1 MSERTEQLRRNL
13 ETALDELYRKPG
25 ATIKDVEV
33 AFQEEIENVYTDTP
47 WWKVTNYWDIF
58 NALFF
63 DNMSPEEIIEIII
76 DKAEAYE
83 EADSD
88 KELEESKSVLR
99 EGFGGFKIKRY
110 PTANGKK
117 IQIDS
122 GYSVFTING
131 GSEAGNKSMWNA
143 LVSTAKNIIERENIE
158 YYTISR
164 YIQPNYGIL
173 ILNLR
178 TFPSQEAKEAWESR
192 KHGFEEIIELEESKS
207 LNEKIPPDLAKA
219 YRQSAG
225 YRRGEGALYI
235 PDLGDRRGELDFENT
250 DYIEITPEEAEE
262 YRRKGEADKLRVI
275 YWGSAYMVDPR
286 SFKLRPSTGIKPE
299 DEYITRTGRHI
310 NNSNYVPFSHMM
322 EIADKIYY
330 TNEGDIKRTKRN
342 SDEWDSG
349 AHSFERFEKSTLKDW
364 EKYLDEYEKRL
375 QELEDM
381 WEEGDIS
388 RKEYEIK
395 KEKLLNK
402 VKYWRKKADNQR
414 FYIRN
419 QARKKQ
425 DEYITKL
432 IRKAVD
438 SFYDLKNK
446 LKRLE
451 RESQWRAQEV
461 DNAKSGTSYYQYHV
475 KQIKD
480 KIKRLQD
487 DLAYYEERAGAP
499 EIEEAENK
507 LSLTLKEIE
516 ETKKQLD
523 DLLKRKPDVKETDEL
538 EEGKRL
544 ESKKPLKEGSIGNE
558 LAKYQ
563 KWVDYDMKRYGKIS
577 DKTKEELKDAGLELV
592 KDQYGDYEVIA
603 KDK

>member
-1 MSERTEQLRRNL
+1 MSDRTEQLRRNL
-13 ETALDELYRKPG
+13 ETALNELLRKTG
-25 ATIKDVEV
+25 ATIKDVEI
-33 AFQEEIENVYTDTP
+33 AFQEEIENIYTDTP

-63 DNMSPEEIIEIII
+63 EGKTAEEVIDIIVS
-76 DKAEAYE
+76 KAEEYE
-83 EADSD
+83 RANSG
-88 KELEESKSVLR
+88 KELEESKLEEDSR
-99 EGFGGFKIKRY
+99 RY
-110 PTANGKK
+110 PTANGEK
-117 IQIDS
+117 IQLDS
-122 GYSVFTING
+122 GYSIFPING
-131 GSEAGNKSMWNA
+131 GSEDRTKAVWDA
-143 LVSTAKNIIERENIE
+143 LVSRAKGIIERENIE
-158 YYTISR
+158 YYTITR

-173 ILNLR
+173 KLNLR
-178 TFPSQEAKEAWESR
+178 IFPSQEAKEVWDRR
-192 KHGFEEIIELEESKS
+192 KHGSEEIIMLEESKS
-207 LNEKIPPDLAKA
+207 LTEKIPSDLAKA
-219 YRQSAG
+219 YRQSAE

-235 PDLGDRRGELDFENT
+235 PDLGDREGDLDFENT
-250 DYIEITPEEAEE
+250 DYIEITPEEAED
-262 YRRKGEADKLRVI
+262 YRKKGEVDKLRVI
-275 YWGSAYMVDPR
+275 YWGDAYTVDPR
-286 SFKLRPSTGIKPE
+286 SFKLKPSAGIKPE

-310 NNSNYVPFSHMM
+310 NNSNHVPFSHMM

-364 EKYLDEYEKRL
+364 EEYLDEYEKRL
-375 QELEDM
+375 QKLEDS

-395 KEKLLNK
+395 KEKLLDK

-438 SFYDLKNK
+438 NFHYLKGR
-446 LKRLE
+446 LKSLE
-451 RESQWRAQEV
+451 REAQWRGQEV
-461 DNAKSGTSYYQYHV
+461 DDAKSGNSYYQRKV
-475 KQIKD
+475 KELKARIQV
-480 KIKRLQD
+480 LQNE
-487 DLAYYEERAGAP
+487 LANYERWAGGP

-507 LSLTLKEIE
+507 LSKTLKEIE
-516 ETKKQLD
+516 ETKKQVD
-523 DLLKRKPDVKETDEL
+523 DLLKRKPDVKEADEL

>member
-47 WWKVTNYWDIF
+47 WWKVTNYRDIF

-63 DNMSPEEIIEIII
+63 DNMSPEEVIEIII

-83 EADSD
+83 EAGSD

-99 EGFGGFKIKRY
+99 EGVGGFKIKRY

-122 GYSVFTING
+122 GYSVFTVNG

-143 LVSTAKNIIERENIE
+143 LVSAAKNIIERENIE

-207 LNEKIPPDLAKA
+207 LNEKIKMVMDLCTPTAERRPTTIEDIYDDFKVLEFNSKKELANELARMSGYKNLKEFKQELVDEGINLDDYDFEGDALDKICQYFLSAMSDPSDGSPNIQYISINGKPVYEDYWMTYDTLSDNMDLLAHGSEEDIIKYYLKYEYDYIEDEDDSEDDKELGESFKSMDKKGLNEKIPADLAKA
-219 YRQSAG
+219 YRQSAE
-225 YRRGEGALYI
+225 YRRGEGPLYI
-235 PDLGDRRGELDFENT
+235 PDLGDREGDLDFENT

-262 YRRKGEADKLRVI
+262 YRKKGEADK
-275 YWGSAYMVDPR
+275 
-286 SFKLRPSTGIKPE
+286 
-299 DEYITRTGRHI
+299 
-310 NNSNYVPFSHMM
+310 
-322 EIADKIYY
+322 
-330 TNEGDIKRTKRN
+330 
-342 SDEWDSG
+342 
-349 AHSFERFEKSTLKDW
+349 
-364 EKYLDEYEKRL
+364 
-375 QELEDM
+375 
-381 WEEGDIS
+381 
-388 RKEYEIK
+388 
-395 KEKLLNK
+395 
-402 VKYWRKKADNQR
+402 
-414 FYIRN
+414 
-419 QARKKQ
+419 
-425 DEYITKL
+425 
-432 IRKAVD
+432 
-438 SFYDLKNK
+438 
-446 LKRLE
+446 
-451 RESQWRAQEV
+451 
-461 DNAKSGTSYYQYHV
+461 
-475 KQIKD
+475 
-480 KIKRLQD
+480 
-487 DLAYYEERAGAP
+487 
-499 EIEEAENK
+499 
-507 LSLTLKEIE
+507 
-516 ETKKQLD
+516 
-523 DLLKRKPDVKETDEL
+523 L